1 MKITQNKSDAVD
13 FCMELIRDGSI
24 TLDDGR
30 IDQIDMSTNCGINY
44 VEICNYANEDD
55 LEDDAA
61 HVNISDEQHIP
72 ASKVQ
77 KDTNV
82 QAQPSTSKNS
92 SVEPS
97 NDKRDELLFNTSSH
111 QQHPKTPENYAIKLQ
126 RFKFSGNDLSK
137 LSKESGAECRLC
149 LNEIKNHGNTTNLMR
164 HLTNHHNNA
173 DINALNALARTRKQK
188 EVNNNKTTDNSD
200 KSKQS
205 PERPSSRAEHQQ
217 QEFDSASGPSNN
229 MNYLPENPLTQPR
242 IDKTFGKITAFKE
255 GGAQAAKIKNAM
267 VYMMAKD
274 DLPLSATEKEG
285 FRYLM
290 SVVAPNYE
298 VPKKTSITRATE
310 EKYKVLSGI
319 VKSKLAKVENLTL
332 TTDIWTET
340 MSTRGFLGL
349 TIHFLENGK
358 MSYIELDTIELD
370 ENRKAPYL
378 SKMFEEF
385 LLKWNISKDK
395 ITTVVTDGGTNIVK
409 AVKDTFGE
417 HKHITCFAHK
427 LNVAIS
433 NVITANKALSSIV
446 TKTKEILTYCKRST
460 TAADELRKAQDDDNT
475 LRLVQDVPTRWNSTF
490 YMLCRFEKLSATVS
504 SILLKLRGSPPMLD
518 SDEMAIV
525 RDAINV
531 LRHAETLTKEFSG
544 AKYATTSRVIP
555 AMFCFRECLAVV
567 QNETSMG
574 KSLQKELMA
583 ELDKKFSDLDKL
595 PFLTITILLDPRY
608 KRMYFPSPLMCS
620 SLLRTVHSMISAE
633 TNAPEDESI
642 TNDES
647 EATNSS
653 DDLWTHHRDRILHQK
668 RYAQEASSDDLNIDM
683 MQFLNKP
690 NLMNIDP
697 INFWMHHKEN
707 TPALGRIVLKYL
719 STVATSVPCERL
731 FSLASNI
738 ITEKRNRLLQRS
750 GQTEPSAPA
759 DQRDLDDYFVDLTRN
774 VPPIATPKQHGASQR
789 RLSFHKDSP
798 GMSDLKDKEQKD
810 NVANSAPH
818 FRTIPLEPP
827 EKKQKVT

>member
-1 MKITQNKSDAVD
+1 MKCIKAKRSSERSFNVYFSINHGDAFSVNGVDYKSYMKITQNKSDAVD

-82 QAQPSTSKNS
+82 QAQPSISKNS
-92 SVEPS
+92 SVEPN

-137 LSKESGAECRLC
+137 LSKE
-149 LNEIKNHGNTTNLMR
+149 K
-164 HLTNHHNNA
+164 
-173 DINALNALARTRKQK
+173 
-188 EVNNNKTTDNSD
+188 
-200 KSKQS
+200 
-205 PERPSSRAEHQQ
+205 
-217 QEFDSASGPSNN
+217 
-229 MNYLPENPLTQPR
+229 
-242 IDKTFGKITAFKE
+242 

-267 VYMMAKD
+267 VYMIAKD

-290 SVVAPNYE
+290 SIVAPNYE

-310 EKYKVLSGI
+310 ENYKVLSGI
-319 VKSKLAKVENLTL
+319 VKSKLAKAENLTL

-378 SKMFEEF
+378 SKIFEEF

-395 ITTVVTDGGTNIVK
+395 ITTVVTDGGTNIIK

-446 TKTKEILTYCKRST
+446 TKTKEIVTYCKRST

-567 QNETSMG
+567 QNETSVG
-574 KSLQKELMA
+574 KNLQKELMA

-595 PFLTITILLDPRY
+595 PFLTIATLLDPRY

-707 TPALGRIVLKYL
+707 TPALGRIALKYL
-719 STVATSVPCERL
+719 STVAISVPCERL

-738 ITEKRNRLLQRS
+738 ITEKRNRL
-750 GQTEPSAPA
+750 SAEHLSNLIFLKS
-759 DQRDLDDYFVDLTRN
+759 LDRQN
-774 VPPIATPKQHGASQR
+774 WH
-789 RLSFHKDSP
+789 LS
-798 GMSDLKDKEQKD
+798 
-810 NVANSAPH
+810 
-818 FRTIPLEPP
+818 
-827 EKKQKVT
+827 